1 MGKKEKCSKK
11 EGTYS
16 IKDELKDIIK
26 HEVENALKNMVINI
40 EVNPQINVIN
50 DTQREVAIGKIGVGA
65 GENTNIGMVGKDGS
79 TAAGTNPESASV
91 GRDGS
96 AQVAD
101 PNSAQAT
108 TRGNAAAQPID
119 RFNQG
124 TESGKGNLEQDA
136 SQ

>member
-1 MGKKEKCSKK
+1 MGDRKKYLK
-11 EGTYS
+11 
-16 IKDELKDIIK
+16 KDELKNIIK
-26 HEVENALKNMVINI
+26 SEVENALRNMVINI

-50 DTQREVAIGKIGVGA
+50 DTQREVAIGEKGVGA
-65 GENTNIGMVGKDGS
+65 GENTNIGIVGKDGS
-79 TAAGTNPESASV
+79 AAAGTNPESALV
-91 GRDGS
+91 GGDGS

-108 TRGNAAAQPID
+108 TRGNAASQPND

-124 TESGKGNLEQDA
+124 TESGKGNLEQNA